1 MHVSLANGLFRS
13 LSSVTLKLSLSTS
26 HLIQPLFCSKSQ
38 KWPEITQVSVFSSCF
53 FLLILK
59 VLSVRAS
66 DFNNLWNTWFGSGD
80 FSHVWH
86 TELAWGDGFLC
97 FSQSSDDL
105 TGATLIPAS
114 PEAWSP
120 YHLYTPELSPGLPHT
135 AFTYP
140 AAAAAAAAALHA
152 QVRPSFPFSFLLIF
166 FYLFFSCF
174 LICSP
179 FSFFHTFSHFIVY
192 SFFPFSLEFGIQ
204 INLYEYYALIYGRQ
218 CFNKLNSV

>member
-1 MHVSLANGLFRS
+1 MSLANGLFRS
-13 LSSVTLKLSLSTS
+13 LSSITLKLSLSTS

-38 KWPEITQVSVFSSCF
+38 ILPEITQVLVFSSCF
-53 FLLILK
+53 FLLILE

-66 DFNNLWNTWFGSGD
+66 DFNNLWNTWFGSD

-152 QVRPSFPFSFLLIF
+152 QVRPSFPFSFVNCGF
-166 FYLFFSCF
+166 FLFIFSCF
-174 LICSP
+174 LISSP
-179 FSFFHTFSHFIVY
+179 CLFFFTRFPTKLFIL
-192 SFFPFSLEFGIQ
+192 FFPFSLEFGIQ
-204 INLYEYYALIYGRQ
+204 INLYEYYTLIYGRQ
-218 CFNKLNSV
+218 CLTN